1 MRVRIRVGVLLA
13 HQAALNSAAARQIAP
28 APRRLR
34 PHHYFRVASRS
45 RRLSVGTIRRTRGH
59 GLATAATLPTPAPLR
74 GAILSFPT
82 VRHLYAS

>member
-13 HQAALNSAAARQIAP
+13 HQAALNSAAARQIAT
-28 APRRLR
+28 APRRRR
-34 PHHYFRVASRS
+34 PHHYLRVASRS
-45 RRLSVGTIRRTRGH
+45 RRLSVGTIRIRGH
-59 GLATAATLPTPAPLR
+59 GLATAAPLPTTPAPLR